1 MKKSIYFGALLL
13 AVLTSCTKENSQGIE
28 VDGQHSFRINTTAPC
43 LETDDADTKAS
54 MKATVRLQWND
65 GDEISVVNLST
76 GKTMLGNLTAKVN
89 GDKVSFE
96 GELSGSIKAGNKMA
110 AIYPCQNYSGIT
122 NVPDF
127 ALDLSKQTCTTKDDL
142 KFAAYSLF
150 DCKTTGVVEVT
161 SNFVVPVSFNQIT
174 LATIDPETKID
185 YVELTNVGNGI
196 SFHVN
201 SSDGK
206 LEITPSVGKVRITPQ
221 SKLSEKNGA
230 LFAYCA
236 LAESPASSRAVTVK
250 ALPKIYYATWAE
262 SAMSASK
269 FYTSIASDF
278 ETQEY
283 KDFMVSAPSSLEVGY
298 LGGTVS
304 FSVTS
309 NNIDWTASATP
320 SLNITPSS
328 GKGCENLEVVVTVPQ
343 NDETAERSFLVTLSG
358 GSEEYHFTINQ
369 KADPHK
375 EIIAFADINLKKY
388 MLPLF
393 DEDEDG
399 EINVLEAEN
408 VQNVNCSE
416 KNIADLSGLEKCP
429 NLKYLNCNG
438 NYISEI
444 ILPNLSKLETIV
456 AYGNP
461 IEKIDVNNDA
471 ALATLKLQNV
481 STNAL
486 SGTGI
491 SIVGYDQA
499 ETLSLDFSGTK
510 YTSLTIKN
518 STVLTSY
525 DVAKNVQLTK
535 LYLCG
540 NSLVKDVDVSSL
552 SALTTLHVWGC
563 ALESLDVDANVNLE
577 SLMCYN
583 NKLSTLNLDNNTA
596 LKTLNA
602 SNNILTNLKLQN
614 NIALTNVNVENN
626 KLQSLNVRK
635 CIKLGSLNVG
645 NNPDITALAL
655 GYNTSLQTLKAH
667 NTGLT
672 DIDLSSNIN
681 LLELD
686 LNGCSG
692 VKVIDLSA
700 NTLLEKLNLS
710 STSIIT
716 TIDVSVNLKLKDV
729 DVSSTE
735 ISSLDLSNHTS
746 LTTLNASNNPY
757 LSTLNVS
764 NSTCLVTLKVSTKVK
779 LIVSKGLKS
788 SIYQIGQYINIDGED
803 GIAYSNANI
812 ISIDESSQTW
822 YGDAITI
829 TVTGAS
835 SSSDG
840 TSNTNMIASKSPAA
854 QWCRSKGSD
863 WYLPA
868 INEWKEI
875 YKVKST
881 LNSVLSQ
888 ISGTKFKTG
897 EYWSSTEDKY
907 EMSGG
912 SWRSTSAYIIWFY
925 DGSTDTAVKNNSR
938 SVRAVRAL

>member
-1 MKKSIYFGALLL
+1 MKKTLYMAAISMIVL
-13 AVLTSCTKENSQGIE
+13 AGCTKAHE
-28 VDGQHSFRINTTAPC
+28 VEEKTNTLHSFRINTIAPC
-43 LETDDADTKAS
+43 LETDETNTKAS
-54 MKATVRLQWND
+54 MKATVRLQWKD

-127 ALDLSKQTCTTKDDL
+127 NLDLSTQTCTNKDDL
-142 KFAAYSLF
+142 NFAAYSLF

-161 SNFVVPVSFNQIT
+161 SDFVVPVSFNQIT

-201 SSDGK
+201 SSEGK
-206 LEITPSVGKVRITPQ
+206 LELTPSVGKVRITPQ

-278 ETQEY
+278 ETQKY
-283 KDFMVSAPSSLEVGY
+283 KDFMVSAPSSLELGY
-298 LGGTVS
+298 QGGTVS

-320 SLNITPSS
+320 SLNIAPSS

-343 NDETAERSFLVTLSG
+343 NDETAERSFLVTLTG

-369 KADPHK
+369 KADSHK
-375 EIIAFADINLKKY
+375 EIIDFADINLKKY

-399 EINVLEAEN
+399 EINVLEAKN

-461 IEKIDVNNDA
+461 IEKVYVNNDA
-471 ALATLKLQNV
+471 ALATLNLQNV

-491 SIVGYDQA
+491 SIVEYNQA

-525 DVAKNVQLTK
+525 DVSKNVQLTE
-535 LYLCG
+535 LNLCG
-540 NSLVKDVDVSSL
+540 NSFVKSVDVSTL
-552 SALTTLHVWGC
+552 TALTSLHVNEC
-563 ALESLDVDANVNLE
+563 ALESLNVDANVNLE
-577 SLMCYN
+577 TLLCYN
-583 NKLSTLNLDNNTA
+583 NKLSSLNLDNNIA

-602 SNNILTNLKLQN
+602 SNNNLTSLKLQN
-614 NIALTNVNVENN
+614 NIALTDVNVENN
-626 KLQSLNVRK
+626 QLQSLNVRK
-635 CIKLGSLNVG
+635 CTQLVSLNAG

-655 GYNTSLQTLKAH
+655 GYNTTLQTLKAH
-667 NTGLT
+667 KTGLT
-672 DIDLSSNIN
+672 DIDLSANIN
-681 LLELD
+681 LQELD

-700 NTLLEKLNLS
+700 NTILKNLNLS
-710 STSIIT
+710 STSIS
-716 TIDVSVNLKLKDV
+716 TIDLSKNTKLTDLN
-729 DVSSTE
+729 VSSTN
-735 ISSLDLSNHTS
+735 ISALV
-746 LTTLNASNNPY
+746 LTNNTLLA
-757 LSTLNVS
+757 
-764 NSTCLVTLKVSTKVK
+764 TLKVSGNIMLKTIDVTNTKVSA
-779 LIVSKGLKS
+779 LDVSSNTSLESLKINGCPIS
-788 SIYQIGQYINIDGED
+788 SLKISSGQKSLVTGQYVIADGVK
-803 GIAYSNANI
+803 GVLFYYKNKVRMV
-812 ISIDESSQTW
+812 SIDEANKSW
-822 YGDAITI
+822 GYDG
-829 TVTGAS
+829 TVTNAEDYEDGAKNTDKIVNGS
-835 SSSDG
+835 S
-840 TSNTNMIASKSPAA
+840 AA
-854 QWCRSKGSD
+854 KWCRAKGEK

-868 INEWKEI
+868 INELLQI
-875 YKVKST
+875 LNAQKVI
-881 LNSVLSQ
+881 NECLSK
-888 ISGTKFKTG
+888 ISGTALG
-897 EYWSSTEDKY
+897 NQYVSSTEYDSQY
-907 EMSGG
+907 V
-912 SWRSTSAYIIWFY
+912 YIALLNN
-925 DGSTDTAVKNNSR
+925 GEVKTIKIR
-938 SVRAVRAL
+938 KQAFTIRAVRAL

>member
-1 MKKSIYFGALLL
+1 MKKSIYFGVLLL
-13 AVLTSCTKENSQGIE
+13 AVLTSCIKENSQDIE
-28 VDGQHSFRINTTAPC
+28 VEGQHSFRINTTAPC

-122 NVPDF
+122 TVPDF
-127 ALDLSKQTCTTKDDL
+127 ALDLSNQTCSTKDDL
-142 KFAAYSLF
+142 NFAAYSLF

-161 SNFVVPVSFNQIT
+161 SDFVVPVSFNQIT

-201 SSDGK
+201 SSEGK
-206 LEITPSVGKVRITPQ
+206 LELTPSVGKVRITPQ

-230 LFAYCA
+230 LFSYCA
-236 LAESPASSRAVTVK
+236 LAESPASGRAVTVK

-283 KDFMVSAPSSLEVGY
+283 KDFMVSAPSSLKVGY
-298 LGGTVS
+298 QGGTLS

-320 SLNITPSS
+320 SLNIAPSS

-343 NDETAERSFLVTLSG
+343 NDETAERSFLVTLTG

-399 EINVLEAEN
+399 EISVLEAEN

-444 ILPNLSKLETIV
+444 ILPNLSKLETII
-456 AYGNP
+456 AYRNP
-461 IEKIDVNNDA
+461 IEKIVVNNDTSLSGLYLKDA
-471 ALATLKLQNV
+471 NTNAIFDDHTIRIDAYDQASTLYIAFAGTKYTILKIINSDVLTGYDVSENVQVTEFYAGNNTKVTEVDLSSLVNLKITTLYNCSLNELNV
-481 STNAL
+481 STNLAL
-486 SGTGI
+486 TRL
-491 SIVGYDQA
+491 
-499 ETLSLDFSGTK
+499 ECH
-510 YTSLTIKN
+510 KN
-518 STVLTSY
+518 NLTSINL
-525 DVAKNVQLTK
+525 DSNTL
-535 LYLCG
+535 LEYLNASG
-540 NSLVKDVDVSSL
+540 
-552 SALTTLHVWGC
+552 
-563 ALESLDVDANVNLE
+563 
-577 SLMCYN
+577 
-583 NKLSTLNLDNNTA
+583 NKLSSLR
-596 LKTLNA
+596 
-602 SNNILTNLKLQN
+602 LQN
-614 NIALTNVNVENN
+614 NIALTDVNVENN
-626 KLQSLNVRK
+626 QLQSLNVRK
-635 CIKLGSLNVG
+635 CTQLVSLNAG
-645 NNPDITALAL
+645 NNPDINALAL

-667 NTGLT
+667 KTGLT
-672 DIDLSSNIN
+672 DIDLSANIN
-681 LLELD
+681 LQELD

-700 NTLLEKLNLS
+700 NTLLKKLNLS
-710 STSIIT
+710 STSIA
-716 TIDVSVNLKLKDV
+716 TIDLPVNAKLIDM

-735 ISSLDLSNHTS
+735 ILSLDLSNYLS

-757 LSTLNVS
+757 LATLNVS
-764 NSTCLVTLKVSTKVK
+764 NATSLVTLKVSPTVK
-779 LIVSKGLKS
+779 LTVSKGLKP
-788 SIYQIGQYINIDGED
+788 SIYQIGQYINIEGED
-803 GIAYSNANI
+803 GIVYSNTNI

-822 YGDAITI
+822 YGNTI
-829 TVTGAS
+829 TSKVTGAS

-840 TSNTNMIASKSPAA
+840 TSNTNKIASQSPAA
-854 QWCRSKGSD
+854 KWCRSKGAD

-868 INEWKEI
+868 IDEWEEI

-897 EYWSSTEDKY
+897 EYWSSTEFK
-907 EMSGG
+907 EEG
-912 SWRSTSAYIIWFY
+912 SPGRWFSFDAYIIWFH
-925 DGSTDTAVKNNSR
+925 DGSTATAVKNNSH

>member
-1 MKKSIYFGALLL
+1 MKKSLYIAVLCL
-13 AVLTSCTKENSQGIE
+13 AVCSSCTKEKADDIRVEE
-28 VDGQHSFRINTTAPC
+28 VHSFCINTTSLS
-43 LETDDADTKAS
+43 LETNAADTKAS
-54 MKATVRLQWND
+54 MKAVIRLQWSS
-65 GDEISVVNLST
+65 GDQISVVNLST
-76 GKTMLGNLTAKVN
+76 GKTMLGNLSAVVN
-89 GDKVSFE
+89 GDKVRFE
-96 GELSGSIKAGNKMA
+96 GELSGSLKAGDKMA
-110 AIYPCQNYSGIT
+110 AIYPCQNYTGIV

-127 ALDLSKQTCTTKDDL
+127 ELDLSAQSCTTKEDL
-142 KFAAYSLF
+142 QFAAYSLF

-161 SNFVVPVSFNQIT
+161 SDFMVPVSFNQIT

-201 SSDGK
+201 KTEGS
-206 LEITPSVGKVRITPQ
+206 LELTPSVGKVRITPEA
-221 SKLSEKNGA
+221 KLSGENGA

-236 LAESPASSRAVTVK
+236 LASSSAANRAITVK
-250 ALPKIYYATWAE
+250 ALPKIYYASWAE

-298 LGGTVS
+298 QGGTVS

-471 ALATLKLQNV
+471 ALATLNLQNV

-491 SIVGYDQA
+491 SIDGYDQA

-525 DVAKNVQLTK
+525 DVAKNVQLTE
-535 LYLCG
+535 LNLVG
-540 NSLVKDVDVSSL
+540 NNLVKSVDVSTL
-552 SALTTLHVWGC
+552 TALTSLQVNEC
-563 ALESLDVDANVNLE
+563 ALESLDVDANKNLE
-577 SLMCYN
+577 SLLCYN
-583 NKLSTLNLDNNTA
+583 NKLSSLNLDNNIA
-596 LKTLNA
+596 LKVLNA

-635 CIKLGSLNVG
+635 CIQLGSLNVG

-764 NSTCLVTLKVSTKVK
+764 NSTLLAKLKVSTKVK

-803 GIAYSNANI
+803 GIAYSKAKI

-822 YGDAITI
+822 YGDALT
-829 TVTGAS
+829 TKVTGAS
-835 SSSDG
+835 SYSDG
-840 TSNTNMIASKSPAA
+840 TSNTNKIASKSPAA

-868 INEWKEI
+868 IDEWKEI

-888 ISGTKFKTG
+888 ISGTKLTA
-897 EYWSSTEDKY
+897 EYWSSTEEKY

-912 SWRSTSAYIIWFY
+912 SWRSVAAYVIWFY
-925 DGSTDTAVKNNSR
+925 DGSIHTAAKDSSCR
-938 SVRAVRAL
+938 VRAVRAL

>member
-1 MKKSIYFGALLL
+1 MKKSLYIAVLCL
-13 AVLTSCTKENSQGIE
+13 AVCSSCTKEKADDIRVEE
-28 VDGQHSFRINTTAPC
+28 VHSFCINTTSLS
-43 LETDDADTKAS
+43 LETNAADTKAS
-54 MKATVRLQWND
+54 MKAVIRLQWSS
-65 GDEISVVNLST
+65 GDQISVVNLST
-76 GKTMLGNLTAKVN
+76 GKTMLGNLSAVVN
-89 GDKVSFE
+89 GDKVRFE
-96 GELSGSIKAGNKMA
+96 GELSGSLKAGDKMA
-110 AIYPCQNYSGIT
+110 AIYPCQNYTGIV

-127 ALDLSKQTCTTKDDL
+127 ELDLSAQSCTTKEDL
-142 KFAAYSLF
+142 QFAAYSLF

-161 SNFVVPVSFNQIT
+161 SDFMVPVSFNQIT

-201 SSDGK
+201 KTEGS
-206 LEITPSVGKVRITPQ
+206 LELTPSVGKVRITPEA
-221 SKLSEKNGA
+221 KLSGENGA

-236 LAESPASSRAVTVK
+236 LASSSAANRAITVK
-250 ALPKIYYATWAE
+250 ALPKIYYASWAE

-298 LGGTVS
+298 QGGTVS

-408 VQNVNCSE
+408 VQNVNCSK

-444 ILPNLSKLETIV
+444 ILPDLKNLETIV

-461 IEKIDVNNDA
+461 VEKIDVRNDES
-471 ALATLKLQNV
+471 LITLNLQDA

-486 SGTGI
+486 SGTAI
-491 SIVGYDQA
+491 NIQGYDQA
-499 ETLSLDFSGTK
+499 ETLFLDFSGTV
-510 YTSLTIKN
+510 YTSLAVEN
-518 STVLTSY
+518 SPVLTSC
-525 DVAKNVQLTK
+525 DVSKNVQLTK

-602 SNNILTNLKLQN
+602 SDNNLTSLRLQN
-614 NIALTNVNVENN
+614 NVALTDVSVENN
-626 KLQSLNVRK
+626 QLQSLNVRR
-635 CIKLGSLNVG
+635 CVQLASLNIG
-645 NNPDITALAL
+645 NNKDIIALAL
-655 GYNTSLQTLKAH
+655 GYNTMLETLKA
-667 NTGLT
+667 NDTGLT
-672 DIDLSSNIN
+672 DIDLSENVKLQYLDISGCSDLSVIN
-681 LLELD
+681 LSTNVMLQHLAISSTPIFALD
-686 LNGCSG
+686 VTNN
-692 VKVIDLSA
+692 SA
-700 NTLLEKLNLS
+700 LKYLDASSTAIPSINLS
-710 STSIIT
+710 
-716 TIDVSVNLKLKDV
+716 NNRALKTLNVKNIP
-729 DVSSTE
+729 TLNE
-735 ISSLDLSNHTS
+735 LS
-746 LTTLNASNNPY
+746 LTTNSALVNLDFDNGLSITSGFSVGRYIVANGVAGVTFYASGTETKII
-757 LSTLNVS
+757 SMDEAVKTWSSS
-764 NSTCLVTLKVSTKVK
+764 NSLFGTNTTDGYKNTQTIL
-779 LIVSKGLKS
+779 SK
-788 SIYQIGQYINIDGED
+788 
-803 GIAYSNANI
+803 SNA
-812 ISIDESSQTW
+812 
-822 YGDAITI
+822 A
-829 TVTGAS
+829 
-835 SSSDG
+835 
-840 TSNTNMIASKSPAA
+840 K
-854 QWCRSKGSD
+854 WCVGHGRG

-868 INEWKEI
+868 LAELLTLSSVYRTINT
-875 YKVKST
+875 T
-881 LNSVLSQ
+881 LSNKGGTALKAGGELSDA
-888 ISGTKFKTG
+888 
-897 EYWSSTEDKY
+897 YWSSTEVTAYKDY
-907 EMSGG
+907 PTYGYPWANSVYMRSGN
-912 SWRSTSAYIIWFY
+912 
-925 DGSTDTAVKNNSR
+925 TAGATRRDSEHP
-938 SVRAVRAL
+938 VRAVLKF

>member
-13 AVLTSCTKENSQGIE
+13 AVLTGCTKENSQDIE
-28 VDGQHSFRINTTAPC
+28 VDGQHTFRIKTTAPC
-43 LETDDADTKAS
+43 LETDDAGTKAS

-110 AIYPCQNYSGIT
+110 AIYPCQHYSGIT

-127 ALDLSKQTCTTKDDL
+127 NIDLSAQTCTTKDDL
-142 KFAAYSLF
+142 NFAAYSLF
-150 DCKTTGVVEVT
+150 ECKTTGVVEVT
-161 SNFVVPVSFNQIT
+161 SDFTVPVSFNQIT
-174 LATIDPETKID
+174 LATIDSETKID

-196 SFHVN
+196 TFHVN
-201 SSDGK
+201 SSEGE
-206 LEITPSVGKVRITPQ
+206 LELTPSVGKVRITPE
-221 SKLSEKNGA
+221 SKLSDRNGA

-236 LAESPASSRAVTVK
+236 LAESPSSNRSVTVK

-298 LGGTVS
+298 QGGTVS

-309 NNIDWTASATP
+309 NNIDWAASATP
-320 SLNITPSS
+320 SLNIEPSS

-343 NDETAERSFLVTLSG
+343 NDETAERSFLVTLTG

-471 ALATLKLQNV
+471 ALKTLNLQNV

-486 SGTGI
+486 SGTAI
-491 SIVGYDQA
+491 NIIGYNQA
-499 ETLSLDFSGTK
+499 ETLSLDFSGTG

-518 STVLTSY
+518 SSVLASY
-525 DVAKNVQLTK
+525 DVSKNVQFTK

-540 NSLVKDVDVSSL
+540 NSLVKSVDVSTL
-552 SALTTLHVWGC
+552 TALTSLHVNEC

-577 SLMCYN
+577 TLLCNN
-583 NKLSTLNLDNNTA
+583 NKLSYLNLDNNIA
-596 LKTLNA
+596 LKVLNA
-602 SNNILTNLKLQN
+602 SNNNLTNLKLQN
-614 NIALTNVNVENN
+614 NIALTNVNVETN
-626 KLQSLNVRK
+626 KLQALNVRK
-635 CIKLGSLNVG
+635 CAQLISLNIG

-655 GYNTSLQTLKAH
+655 GYNTLLQSLKAH

-672 DIDLSSNIN
+672 DIDLSANIN
-681 LLELD
+681 LQELD
-686 LNGCSG
+686 LSGCSNS
-692 VKVIDLSA
+692 KVIDLSA
-700 NTLLEKLNLS
+700 NIALENLS
-710 STSIIT
+710 IKSTSITALDISKNLSLNHL
-716 TIDVSVNLKLKDV
+716 DVSN
-729 DVSSTE
+729 SAIST
-735 ISSLDLSNHTS
+735 LDLSTNTK
-746 LTTLNASNNPY
+746 LNTLNLISTSISSINLSNNKEI
-757 LSTLNVS
+757 STLDYTEGIEITSGFSIGHYIVVNGVAGVTFYVS
-764 NSTCLVTLKVSTKVK
+764 GSITK
-779 LIVSKGLKS
+779 
-788 SIYQIGQYINIDGED
+788 
-803 GIAYSNANI
+803 I
-812 ISIDESSQTW
+812 ISMDETN
-822 YGDAITI
+822 AIWSTM
-829 TVTGAS
+829 TDNFKTNTT
-835 SSSDG
+835 DG
-840 TSNTNMIASKSPAA
+840 YDNTQKILKYSPAA
-854 QWCRSKGSD
+854 KWCVKHGTG
-863 WYLPA
+863 WYMPA
-868 INEWKEI
+868 YNELASVCKV
-875 YKVKST
+875 YKT
-881 LNSVLSQ
+881 LNSTFSKKGGTQLVAVANGELSHL
-888 ISGTKFKTG
+888 
-897 EYWSSTEDKY
+897 YWSSSEIPDYKDYPIYGYPWAYALYIYSAKTAGAT
-907 EMSGG
+907 SRG
-912 SWRSTSAYIIWFY
+912 SSYR
-925 DGSTDTAVKNNSR
+925 
-938 SVRAVRAL
+938 VRAIRQL

>member
-1 MKKSIYFGALLL
+1 MKKSIYFGALML
-13 AVLTSCTKENSQGIE
+13 AILTSCTKENSQGIE

-122 NVPDF
+122 TVPDF
-127 ALDLSKQTCTTKDDL
+127 ALDLSNQTCSTKDDL

-161 SNFVVPVSFNQIT
+161 SDFVVPVSFNQIT

-196 SFHVN
+196 TFHVN
-201 SSDGK
+201 SSEGK
-206 LEITPSVGKVRITPQ
+206 LELTPSIGKVRVTPQ

-298 LGGTVS
+298 QGGTVS

-309 NNIDWTASATP
+309 NNISWTASSTP
-320 SLNITPSS
+320 SLNIAPSS

-343 NDETAERSFLVTLSG
+343 NDETAERTFLVTLTG
-358 GSEEYHFTINQ
+358 GSEEYHYSINQ

-399 EINVLEAEN
+399 EINASEAEN
-408 VQNVNCSE
+408 VQNVNCSGR
-416 KNIADLSGLEKCP
+416 NIADLSGLEKCP

-444 ILPNLSKLETIV
+444 ILPNLSKLETII

-461 IEKIDVNNDA
+461 IEKIVVNNDTSLSGLYLKDA
-471 ALATLKLQNV
+471 NTNAIFDDHTIRIDAYDQASTLYIAFAGTKYTILKIINSDVLTGYDVSENVQVTEFYAGNNTKVTEVDLSSLVNLKITTLYNCSLNELNV
-481 STNAL
+481 STNLAL
-486 SGTGI
+486 TRL
-491 SIVGYDQA
+491 
-499 ETLSLDFSGTK
+499 ECH
-510 YTSLTIKN
+510 KN
-518 STVLTSY
+518 NLTSINL
-525 DVAKNVQLTK
+525 DSNTL
-535 LYLCG
+535 LEYLNASG
-540 NSLVKDVDVSSL
+540 
-552 SALTTLHVWGC
+552 
-563 ALESLDVDANVNLE
+563 
-577 SLMCYN
+577 
-583 NKLSTLNLDNNTA
+583 NKLSSLR
-596 LKTLNA
+596 
-602 SNNILTNLKLQN
+602 LQN
-614 NIALTNVNVENN
+614 NIALTDVNVENN
-626 KLQSLNVRK
+626 QLQSLNVRR
-635 CIKLGSLNVG
+635 CTQLTSLNIG
-645 NNPDITALAL
+645 NNKDIIALAL
-655 GYNTSLQTLKAH
+655 GYNTMLETLKA
-667 NTGLT
+667 NDTGLT
-672 DIDLSSNIN
+672 DIDLSGTVKLQYLDISGCSDLSVIN
-681 LLELD
+681 LSTNVMLQHLAISSTPIFALD
-686 LNGCSG
+686 VTN
-692 VKVIDLSA
+692 
-700 NTLLEKLNLS
+700 NTAIEYLDASSTAIPSINLS
-710 STSIIT
+710 
-716 TIDVSVNLKLKDV
+716 NNRALKTLNVKNIP
-729 DVSSTE
+729 TLNE
-735 ISSLDLSNHTS
+735 LS
-746 LTTLNASNNPY
+746 LTTNSALVNLDFDNGLSITSGFSVGRYIVANGVAGVTFYASGTETKIISMDEAEKTW
-757 LSTLNVS
+757 STS
-764 NSTCLVTLKVSTKVK
+764 NSSFGTNTTDGYKNTERIL
-779 LIVSKGLKS
+779 
-788 SIYQIGQYINIDGED
+788 SI
-803 GIAYSNANI
+803 SNAAK
-812 ISIDESSQTW
+812 W
-822 YGDAITI
+822 CVGHG
-829 TVTGAS
+829 TG
-835 SSSDG
+835 
-840 TSNTNMIASKSPAA
+840 
-854 QWCRSKGSD
+854 

-868 INEWKEI
+868 RDELKTLSSVYKTINT
-875 YKVKST
+875 T
-881 LNSVLSQ
+881 LSNKGGTALKAGGNLSDA
-888 ISGTKFKTG
+888 
-897 EYWSSTEDKY
+897 YWSSSEITEYKDY
-907 EMSGG
+907 PTYGYPWAYSVYMMGG
-912 SWRSTSAYIIWFY
+912 
-925 DGSTDTAVKNNSR
+925 DTAGYTTRNSNHP
-938 SVRAVRAL
+938 VRAVLKF

>member
-1 MKKSIYFGALLL
+1 MKKSIYFSALLL
-13 AVLTSCTKENSQGIE
+13 AVLTSCAKENSQDIE
-28 VDGQHSFRINTTAPC
+28 VKGQHSFRLNTTVPC
-43 LETDDADTKAS
+43 LETDDVDTKAS
-54 MKATVRLQWND
+54 MKASVRLQWSD
-65 GDEISVVNLST
+65 GDQISVVNLST
-76 GKTMLGNLTAKVN
+76 GKTMIGNLTAKVN
-89 GDKVSFE
+89 GDRVIFE

-110 AIYPCQNYSGIT
+110 AIYPCQNYSSIT
-122 NVPDF
+122 NVSDF
-127 ALDLSKQTCTTKDDL
+127 ELDLSKQTCATKDDL

-161 SNFVVPVSFNQIT
+161 SDFVVPVSFNQIT

-201 SSDGK
+201 SSEGK
-206 LEITPSVGKVRITPQ
+206 LELTPSVGKVRITPQ

-298 LGGTVS
+298 QGGTIS

-309 NNIDWTASATP
+309 NNKDWAASATP
-320 SLNITPSS
+320 SLNIAPSS
-328 GKGCENLEVVVTVPQ
+328 GKGCENIEVVVTVPQ
-343 NDETAERSFLVTLSG
+343 NDETAERSFLVTLTG

-461 IEKIDVNNDA
+461 IEKVYVNNDA
-471 ALATLKLQNV
+471 ALATLNLQNV

-491 SIVGYDQA
+491 SIDGYDQA

-525 DVAKNVQLTK
+525 DVAKNMQLTE
-535 LYLCG
+535 LNLSG
-540 NSLVKDVDVSSL
+540 NSLVKSVDVSTL
-552 SALTTLHVWGC
+552 TALTSLHVNEC
-563 ALESLDVDANVNLE
+563 ALENLDVDANINLE
-577 SLMCYN
+577 ALLCYN
-583 NKLSTLNLDNNTA
+583 NELSSLNLDNNVA

-602 SNNILTNLKLQN
+602 SNNNLTSLKLQN
-614 NIALTNVNVENN
+614 NITLTDVNVENN
-626 KLQSLNVRK
+626 QLQSLNVRK
-635 CIKLGSLNVG
+635 CTQLTSLNVG

-667 NTGLT
+667 NIGLT
-672 DIDLSSNIN
+672 DIDLSANAN

-700 NTLLEKLNLS
+700 NTLLKKMNLS
-710 STSIIT
+710 STSIA
-716 TIDVSVNLKLKDV
+716 TIDVSKNTKLTDLN
-729 DVSSTE
+729 VSSTK
-735 ISSLDLSNHTS
+735 ISSLDLSSNTALSSINITVNPS
-746 LTTLNASNNPY
+746 LKTLNLSNNKSV
-757 LSTLNVS
+757 STLNYDEGIIITSGFDNGSVINVNGIQGIVCYRSGTTTKIISTNEFVETVFLGGYSKTDGLTNTNNAERLPSSLKEKIKANGPTWYVPAVEELCDIINATKS
-764 NSTCLVTLKVSTKVK
+764 NFQLNVDYGTST
-779 LIVSKGLKS
+779 
-788 SIYQIGQYINIDGED
+788 YQINDYTNVRLV
-803 GIAYSNANI
+803 YSVYVDPKN
-812 ISIDESSQTW
+812 
-822 YGDAITI
+822 
-829 TVTGAS
+829 
-835 SSSDG
+835 SD
-840 TSNTNMIASKSPAA
+840 I
-854 QWCRSKGSD
+854 
-863 WYLPA
+863 
-868 INEWKEI
+868 
-875 YKVKST
+875 
-881 LNSVLSQ
+881 
-888 ISGTKFKTG
+888 
-897 EYWSSTEDKY
+897 
-907 EMSGG
+907 
-912 SWRSTSAYIIWFY
+912 
-925 DGSTDTAVKNNSR
+925 
-938 SVRAVRAL
+938 VRAWGDYDYNKNRKETTYRTVRIL

>member
-1 MKKSIYFGALLL
+1 MKKILCFGALLL
-13 AVLTSCTKENSQGIE
+13 AVLTSCTKDNSQGLEIE
-28 VDGQHSFRINTTAPC
+28 GNHLFRITTTAPC
-43 LETDDADTKAS
+43 LETEGSDTKAS

-65 GDEISVVNLST
+65 GDQISVVNLST

-122 NVPDF
+122 TVPDF
-127 ALDLSKQTCTTKDDL
+127 NLDLSAQTCTTKDDL

-161 SNFVVPVSFNQIT
+161 SDFVVPVSFNQIT
-174 LATIDPETKID
+174 LATIDPGTKID

-196 SFHVN
+196 TFHVN

-206 LEITPSVGKVRITPQ
+206 FELTPSVGKVRITPE
-221 SKLSEKNGA
+221 SKMSEKNGA

-236 LAESPASSRAVTVK
+236 LAESPASSRTVTVK

-262 SAMSASK
+262 SAMTASK

-278 ETQEY
+278 EAQEY

-298 LGGTVS
+298 QGGTVS

-309 NNIDWTASATP
+309 NNISWTASSTP
-320 SLNITPSS
+320 SLNIVPSS

-343 NDETAERSFLVTLSG
+343 NGETSERSFLVILAG

-375 EIIAFADINLKKY
+375 EIIAFSDINLKKY

-461 IEKIDVNNDA
+461 IKKIDVNNDTE
-471 ALATLKLQNV
+471 LATLNLQDV

-486 SGTGI
+486 SETEI
-491 SIVGYDQA
+491 SIIGYNQA

-510 YTSLTIKN
+510 YTSLTINN
-518 STVLTSY
+518 SSTLTSY
-525 DVAKNVQLTK
+525 DVSKNVQLTK
-535 LYLCG
+535 LNLCG
-540 NSLVKDVDVSSL
+540 NSLVTSVDVSTL
-552 SALTTLHVWGC
+552 TALTSLHVWGC
-563 ALESLDVDANVNLE
+563 ALESLDVDTNVYLE
-577 SLMCYN
+577 TLLCYN
-583 NKLSTLNLDNNTA
+583 NKLSSLNLDNNIT

-602 SNNILTNLKLQN
+602 SNNNLASLKLQN
-614 NIALTNVNVENN
+614 NIALTDVNVENN
-626 KLQSLNVRK
+626 QLQSLNVRK
-635 CIKLGSLNVG
+635 STQLISLNIG
-645 NNPDITALAL
+645 NNPDITAMAL
-655 GYNTSLQTLKAH
+655 GYNTSLQALKAQ

-672 DIDLSSNIN
+672 DIDLSANVN
-681 LLELD
+681 LSELD
-686 LNGCSG
+686 FNGCTEL
-692 VKVIDLSA
+692 KVIDLSA
-700 NTLLEKLNLS
+700 NIALENLTIR
-710 STSIIT
+710 STSIT
-716 TIDVSVNLKLKDV
+716 M
-729 DVSSTE
+729 
-735 ISSLDLSNHTS
+735 LDLSKNVKLTYLDISNTAISTLS
-746 LTTLNASNNPY
+746 LSTNTKLNTLNIVSTSISSINLSNNKELRNLDY
-757 LSTLNVS
+757 KEGVEITSGFSVGRYIVVNGVAGVTFYVSGST
-764 NSTCLVTLKVSTKVK
+764 TKI
-779 LIVSKGLKS
+779 L
-788 SIYQIGQYINIDGED
+788 
-803 GIAYSNANI
+803 
-812 ISIDESSQTW
+812 SIDESNNIW
-822 YGDAITI
+822 
-829 TVTGAS
+829 S
-835 SSSDG
+835 SSTYSFLKTNTTDG
-840 TSNTNMIASKSPAA
+840 FENTQKILKYSPAA
-854 QWCRSKGSD
+854 KWCVAHGNR

-868 INEWKEI
+868 MKEFGI
-875 YKVKST
+875 ISEVYKT
-881 LNSVLSQ
+881 LNTTLSNNGGTKLTVPSG
-888 ISGTKFKTG
+888 SGTDAA
-897 EYWSSTEDKY
+897 YWSSSESTTTDS
-907 EMSGG
+907 SGHYK
-912 SWRSTSAYIIWFY
+912 SAYAVEI
-925 DGSTDTAVKNNSR
+925 TNTTALPILRTASR
-938 SVRAVRAL
+938 RVRAIRQL